1 MLIKKWK
8 SWRLRRRRY
17 VVAAVVVFA
26 VVVSAVFVAAASV
39 VVVVAAAAIVVV
51 VVVAAAA
58 AVVITVVTA
67 ARVKNY
73 FESIRFTFW
82 MFRGHKLIGSRKKGG
97 LAGQRIISTQKSI
110 FYLSPTTSTTTNQ
123 PSSHKSLW
131 LVHWKK
137 FCWTHKIIIYFI
149 RGSIAVGLTSCL
161 LDPML

>member
-1 MLIKKWK
+1 MLIKKWE

-26 VVVSAVFVAAASV
+26 VVVAAVFVAAAAV
-39 VVVVAAAAIVVV
+39 VVVVAA
-51 VVVAAAA
+51 VVAAP
-58 AVVITVVTA
+58 AVVVTVVTA

-110 FYLSPTTSTTTNQ
+110 FYLSPTTTTSTTTNQ